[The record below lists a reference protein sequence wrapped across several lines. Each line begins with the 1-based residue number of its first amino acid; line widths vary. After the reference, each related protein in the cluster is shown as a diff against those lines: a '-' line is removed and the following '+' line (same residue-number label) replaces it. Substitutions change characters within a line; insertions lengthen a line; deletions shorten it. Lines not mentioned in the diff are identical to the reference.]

1 MLWCAYPDG
10 LAALSDSGGGGDDA
24 LEGRQNEN
32 EEKAAFQAHSVI
44 GRLRLCKSPS
54 PPLSLLSYAA
64 RAISPFS
71 LPLLLGFSEK
81 TFIDAF

>member
-54 PPLSLLSYAA
+54 PPLSSLLCSTSYKPVFSASFA
-64 RAISPFS
+64 RVFR
-71 LPLLLGFSEK
+71 LGL
-81 TFIDAF
+81 IAGGD